1 MGIWVELGV
10 FGLALAFG
18 LWQLHDVGQERR
30 KRAAQKQAE
39 QAQVPASAENGEA
52 DRPH

>member
-18 LWQLHDVGQERR
+18 LWQIHDVGQERR
-30 KRAAQKQAE
+30 KRVAQKQAE
-39 QAQVPASAENGEA
+39 QAQASESAKDVGTNTP
-52 DRPH
+52 D